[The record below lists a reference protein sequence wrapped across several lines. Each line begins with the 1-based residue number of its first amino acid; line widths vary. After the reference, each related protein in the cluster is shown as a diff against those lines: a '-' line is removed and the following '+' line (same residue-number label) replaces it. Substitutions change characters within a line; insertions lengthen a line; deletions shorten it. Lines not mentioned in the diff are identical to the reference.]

1 MLDSPG
7 GTFGLYT
14 EIKIHPTQRDWLL
27 AKALRSHCQ
36 SHGPDKWCAY
46 DVFMSKVRWSSV
58 CDG

>member
-7 GTFGLYT
+7 GTMGLYT
-14 EIKIHPTQRDWLL
+14 DIKIHPTQRDWLL

-46 DVFMSKVRWSSV
+46 DIFVSKVGAGKCSV
-58 CDG
+58 S